1 MSDTD
6 KTTSANGSAPQFT
19 ERELQLLGWAMQ
31 SLKSGPPE
39 IDYDKLAAFAGMSN
53 PRSASNAWAKIKVK
67 LITPASDGTVPP
79 TPKKAPR
86 AKKAVA
92 PKKEGDEADGD
103 ATPKATPRKRASK
116 KQEVDGDS
124 SPKKKPARGNAA
136 LKEEEV
142 IKSEPGEAENSADID
157 AIGSD
162 EEMIA
167 EA

>member
-6 KTTSANGSAPQFT
+6 KTTATNGSAPHFT
-19 ERELQLLGWAMQ
+19 ERELQLLGWAIQ

-53 PRSASNAWAKIKVK
+53 PRSASNAWAKIKLK
-67 LITPASDGTVPP
+67 LMTPFADGTALP
-79 TPKKAPR
+79 TPKKTPR
-86 AKKAVA
+86 AKKGVVS
-92 PKKEGDEADGD
+92 KKEGDEADGD

-124 SPKKKPARGNAA
+124 SPKKKPARGKAA
-136 LKEEEV
+136 PKEEEV
-142 IKSEPGEAENSADID
+142 IKSEPDEAEDSADVD

-162 EEMIA
+162 EEIIA
-167 EA
+167 EV